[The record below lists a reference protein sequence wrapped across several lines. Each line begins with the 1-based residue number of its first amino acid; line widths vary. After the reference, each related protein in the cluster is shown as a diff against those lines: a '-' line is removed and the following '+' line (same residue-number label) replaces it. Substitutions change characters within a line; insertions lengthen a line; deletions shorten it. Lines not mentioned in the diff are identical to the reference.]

1 MHHYPF
7 HVGDY
12 QKDTAHFDQD
22 PEKVEVPVGLVR
34 DLAYRRLLDLYHSQE
49 GPIPN
54 KTHWVAT
61 RVRLLA
67 HAAIVGSVLKEFFE
81 LRDGFWHQKRAD
93 AEVAR
98 YLKRVVTNQENGK
111 KGGRKPTT
119 IPNGNPVGSKP
130 RTRTRTNLSP
140 LTPEGAVL
148 FDGFWKLYPRSE
160 GKPAAMKAYAK
171 AMVTGASPEA
181 ILLGLQRYVVCDQW
195 QDPTKVPH
203 ASTWLNRQGWNDT
216 PPAARVAG
224 AASGNWWESRQGLL
238 DKAIELGIPAPADT
252 PQAFLAFKAAVWVA
266 AGDGPW
272 WDNTDTAYQ
281 LAVRLRDGN
290 G

>member
-98 YLKRVVTNQENGK
+98 YQKRVVTNQENGK

-119 IPNGNPVGSKP
+119 IPTGNPVGSKP
-130 RTRTRTNLSP
+130 RTRTRTNTQGSANLVERAKRAAKRCPPEFEVTPDMVLWAFEKAPS
-140 LTPEGAVL
+140 LT
-148 FDGFWKLYPRSE
+148 
-160 GKPAAMKAYAK
+160 
-171 AMVTGASPEA
+171 TEA
-181 ILLGLQRYVVCDQW
+181 LQRETEKFKDHTFARAITDWPATWRNWIRTATDGHPFNAKTQSSAQAVADRR
-195 QDPTKVPH
+195 
-203 ASTWLNRQGWNDT
+203 ASTIAGLTAGNTRGDSHETSGQRPDDIEVE
-216 PPAARVAG
+216 ARRVDG
-224 AASGNWWESRQGLL
+224 ES
-238 DKAIELGIPAPADT
+238 D
-252 PQAFLAFKAAVWVA
+252 
-266 AGDGPW
+266 
-272 WDNTDTAYQ
+272 
-281 LAVRLRDGN
+281 
-290 G
+290 